1 MKIRIIMKKTSNSEN
16 ISIFSKVT
24 TKVKLLFAGIATAV
38 GFIFIVL
45 FNRKAN
51 QVKMLKHE
59 LKTIRSEIEIEKASE
74 SIEKNDVRIAELEG
88 LEGDIKRK
96 ILELDG
102 KSVSEEVTNEELDKF
117 FDERGF

>member
-1 MKIRIIMKKTSNSEN
+1 MKISIIMKKTSNSEN
-16 ISIFSKVT
+16 ISIFGKVT

>member
-1 MKIRIIMKKTSNSEN
+1 MKKTSNSEN

>member
-1 MKIRIIMKKTSNSEN
+1 MKIMSDLED
-16 ISIFSKVT
+16 ISIFSKIT
-24 TKVKLLFAGIATAV
+24 TKIKLIFAGIAAAI

-45 FNRKAN
+45 FNRKSN

-74 SIEKNDVRIAELEG
+74 DIEKNNSRIVELEI
-88 LEGDIKRK
+88 LEDDIKRK

-102 KSVSEEVTNEELDKF
+102 RVVSEDVTNEELDEF
-117 FDERGF
+117 FDDRGF